1 MLNKL
6 LGPEGPAITRRT
18 FLGGSGALVVSTLL
32 SKRAFGQEASPV
44 VKTSAGKVRGLRAM
58 GVLSFRGIPY
68 GGGVSGAGR
77 FLPPKPPKR
86 WSGIREVT
94 QAGPRAIQ
102 APGSLFESPE
112 IGAYFCGGRKDCL
125 SLTNQADSE
134 ECLDL
139 NVLTPGVSGRRPVMV
154 YMHGGGFT
162 GGSAALTL
170 LADRFVAENDL
181 VLVGVNHRLNVFGY
195 TYLGGLDPKY
205 ADSGNIGQLD
215 LIAALEW
222 VRKNIAHFGGDPNNV
237 TIFGESGGGGKVSA
251 LVAMPK
257 AKGLFRNAIVQ
268 SGSLREARTTEEAT
282 EATKKL
288 FEALNLTSA
297 DTAAFAALPASKLLE
312 TYTKTASGFGG
323 PVVDN
328 RSLFRQPWK
337 DGAPAEA
344 AGLNMIIGNCKDE
357 STLFSLRG
365 TTQALFDLDWNS
377 LQSTLV
383 QRGVAEIAVKDV
395 IQAYQKDFPAASP
408 SDLYFRIQAD
418 RGARRNAIAQA
429 EAKAAQN
436 AGSVYM
442 YYFAWNTPLL
452 DGKLRAFHTSD
463 LPLEM
468 RLVLNPEAEPLSMQL
483 AGAWAAFARTG
494 SPNGKNL
501 PQWPAYSLKNRA
513 TMVYDLPSGRAV
525 DHPEQRELDL
535 LAAYPGGFL

>member
-1 MLNKL
+1 MPDKL
-6 LGPEGPAITRRT
+6 FGQESPAITRRT

-44 VKTSAGKVRGLRAM
+44 VKTTAGKVRGLRAM

-77 FLPPKPPKR
+77 FMPPGPAKPWAGVR
-86 WSGIREVT
+86 GVT

-102 APGSLFESPE
+102 APGSIFENSD
-112 IGAYFCGGRKDCL
+112 IGPYFCGGRKDCV
-125 SLTNQADSE
+125 SVTNQADSE

-139 NVLTPGVSGRRPVMV
+139 NVLTPGISGRRPVMV
-154 YMHGGGFT
+154 YIHGGGFS
-162 GGSAALTL
+162 GGSGALTL

-181 VLVGVNHRLNVFGY
+181 VLVGINHRLNVFGY

-205 ADSGNIGQLD
+205 PDSGNLGQLD

-251 LVAMPK
+251 LAAMPK

-288 FEALNLTSA
+288 FEALNLTPA
-297 DTAAFAALPASKLLE
+297 DTAAFAALPSSKLLE
-312 TYTKTASGFGG
+312 AFMKAGSGLGG
-323 PVVDN
+323 PVIDN
-328 RSLFRQPWK
+328 RSLSRQPWK
-337 DGAPAEA
+337 DGAPPEA
-344 AGLNMIIGNCKDE
+344 AGVNMIIGNCKDE
-357 STLFSLRG
+357 STFFSLRSA
-365 TTQALFDLDWNS
+365 ALFDLDWNS
-377 LQSTLV
+377 LQSMLV
-383 QRGVAEIAVKDV
+383 QRGVAETAVKDV

-429 EAKAAQN
+429 EAKVAQN

-501 PQWPAYSLKNRA
+501 PQWPAYTLADRS
-513 TMVYDLPSGRAV
+513 TMVYDLPSGQAV

>member
-1 MLNKL
+1 MF
-6 LGPEGPAITRRT
+6 GQESPAITRRT

-32 SKRAFGQEASPV
+32 AKHTFGQEASPV
-44 VKTSAGKVRGLRAM
+44 VKTTAGKVRGLRAM

-77 FLPPKPPKR
+77 FMPPGLPKP
-86 WSGIREVT
+86 WAGIREAT
-94 QAGPRAIQ
+94 QAGPRAVQ
-102 APGSLFESPE
+102 APGTLFENPD

-125 SLTNQADSE
+125 SITNQADSE

-139 NVLTPGVSGRRPVMV
+139 NVLTPGISGRRPVMV
-154 YMHGGGFT
+154 YLHGGGFS

-205 ADSGNIGQLD
+205 PDSGNVGQLD

-222 VRKNIAHFGGDPNNV
+222 VRNNIAHFGGDRHNV

-268 SGSLREARTTEEAT
+268 SGSLREARTTEQAT

-288 FEALNLTSA
+288 FAALNLTSA
-297 DTAAFAALPASKLLE
+297 DTAAFAALPSSKLLE
-312 TYTKTASGFGG
+312 ADRKAGGGLGG

-357 STLFSLRG
+357 STFFSPRRG
-365 TTQALFDLDWNS
+365 KQPLFDLDWSS

-383 QRGVAEIAVKDV
+383 QRGVAEAAVKDV

-452 DGKLRAFHTSD
+452 AGKLRAFHTSD

-494 SPNGKNL
+494 SPNGQNL
-501 PQWPAYSLKNRA
+501 PQWPAYTLEDRA
-513 TMVYDLPSGRAV
+513 TMVYDLPGGQAV
-525 DHPEQRELDL
+525 DHPEQKELDL